1 MVFKIRMGLPEMEA
15 LWKDLSTRKPQAKLD
30 RDEEKFFKKLVKAL
44 GYLEQ
49 NPRHN
54 SLASHEIDDQTRKYG
69 FKVFQSYLENATP
82 AAGRLFW
89 AYGPNKGDITVL
101 AVEPHPEDQKRGA
114 YQRIKLSTLPPTKP
128 KTGEMP

>member
-30 RDEEKFFKKLVKAL
+30 RNEEKFFKKLVKAL

-54 SLASHEIDDQTRKYG
+54 SLASHEIDDLTRKYG

-89 AYGPNKGDITVL
+89 AYGPDKGDITVL

-114 YQRIKLSTLPPTKP
+114 YQRIKLSTHPPTKP

>member
-1 MVFKIRMGLPEMEA
+1 MAFKIRLGLPAMEA
-15 LWKDLSTRKPQAKLD
+15 LWQDLSTRKLQGALD
-30 RDEEKFFKKLVKAL
+30 KDEERFFKKLIKAL

-54 SLASHEIDDQTRKYG
+54 SLASHEIDDLTSKYG

-89 AYGPNKGDITVL
+89 AYGPDKGDITVL
-101 AVEPHPEDQKRGA
+101 AIEPHPEDQKRGA
-114 YQRIKLSTLPPTKP
+114 YQRIKLSNMPSAQRKP
-128 KTGEMP
+128 GEKI